1 MRVVNLASGS
11 KGNCSFI
18 EAGGVRIL
26 IDAGLSVVEIERR
39 LAAIGEKAQDIDA
52 IFITHE
58 HVDHVKGFVG
68 FLKKYKARGFI
79 HKQILDKVLL
89 GATSEIYDKTS
100 AITAY
105 ELNFHNVK
113 IIPFELPHDSLIC
126 LGYMVEY
133 NKRKVAFVT
142 DLGMLPLSVLD
153 MLCGV
158 ELIYIESNHDKKML
172 NNCHYPYI
180 VKQRIS
186 GNHGHLSNDQASEII
201 VNLAKM
207 GTKFFVLSHIS
218 ENSNTIEQAYLTN
231 AKALENAGFILEK
244 DVFLRYS
251 RQDRPGNN
259 FNFGDNNE

>member
-26 IDAGLSVVEIERR
+26 VDAGLSVVEIERR
-39 LAAIGEKAQDIDA
+39 LAQIGEKAEDIDA
-52 IFITHE
+52 VFVTHE
-58 HVDHVKGFVG
+58 HTDHIKGFVS

-79 HKQILDKVLL
+79 HQKIIGIVLN
-89 GATSEIYDKTS
+89 GASQEIIDKTS
-100 AITAY
+100 SISTY
-105 ELNFHNVK
+105 ELNFNEVK
-113 IIPFELPHDSLIC
+113 IVPFELPHDSIVC
-126 LGYMVEY
+126 LGYTFEY

-142 DLGMLPLSVLD
+142 DLGMLPLLVMDILS
-153 MLCGV
+153 GV
-158 ELIYIESNHDKKML
+158 ELIYIESNHDKRML

-186 GNHGHLSNDQASEII
+186 GNRGHLSNDQASEII
-201 VNLAKM
+201 VSLAKT

-231 AKALENAGFILEK
+231 AKALENAGFVLEK